1 MPASAKVGLNS
12 LSETICLPRP
22 ALSDFLLPSS
32 RQQKTSIEAAMLK
45 KLALVVSASL
55 IGISTAQAQN
65 ADSDKEV
72 AAIEDTIDEIQM
84 EATQCWAYF
93 EFVKHC
99 SENSKRPD
107 VAKGAEDSRNSAMK
121 VAFLYGTTR
130 HMTADAMT
138 SRFKMAMDEQKEL
151 MANSCVNLA
160 SLYVRYGKSC
170 KELIEHPDVAYK
182 ERICARAKGSDYCQV
197 LRAMGDSR
205 SPRH

>member
-1 MPASAKVGLNS
+1 MKSSSTDTACMSSVILAISA
-12 LSETICLPRP
+12 
-22 ALSDFLLPSS
+22 A
-32 RQQKTSIEAAMLK
+32 
-45 KLALVVSASL
+45 L
-55 IGISTAQAQN
+55 IGISTVEAQN

-72 AAIEDTIDEIQM
+72 AAIEETIYEIQM

-99 SENSKRPD
+99 AENSNRAD
-107 VAKGAEDSRNSAMK
+107 VAKRAEDSRKSAMK

-138 SRFKMAMDEQKEL
+138 SRFKMAMEEQKES

-160 SLYVRYGKSC
+160 SLYVRSGKSC